1 MRRTRNILLAGVMT
15 PALILGATPI
25 APAQALEPVRLAQAA
40 PDPHDKD
47 KKPPPHGAAPAA
59 APRPAAPPPAHAPMG
74 AAPQPHAPM
83 ARPPAA
89 AMPAPQIAP
98 RPAPAQAQRPAFD
111 DPPAHRAPAFGGRG
125 PDLAIPRAAPQPHAA
140 RPPAPVRA
148 VEDAIP
154 GGARRAPESAPIGAV
169 HGGGETGGAFDHRRA
184 GRPTTPPPIGA
195 ANSQGDQ
202 PAHRNGPGHIPG
214 GRPDTPP
221 ALGAT
226 NPQGNPPAGRGGPGH
241 IPGGRPDTPPAL
253 GATNPQGDPPAGRG
267 GPGHIPGGRPDA
279 PPALGATNPQG
290 NPPAGRG
297 GPGHIPGGHP
307 DTPPALGAT
316 NPQGDPP
323 AGHGGPGHIPGGRPD
338 TPPALGATNPL
349 GGPAGQGGPGHFLG
363 GHAGV
368 PPAPGASVPPAP
380 PPNAPP
386 IAAAPDG
393 RGFDGHGRFQ
403 PPGGPGGPGV
413 PPVAGGGGRP
423 GAPQRGGG
431 SGLSP
436 AAAAAIGAAAGL
448 VGGFM
453 LSQPGV
459 ARVDQVHTH
468 RRQFDHDGY
477 SVIEEPGRTIVRDPY
492 GVHIRHDENER
503 FRDLGVDLRSER
515 RGDEFVTVYPRRD
528 GGEVV
533 TYTDA
538 NGVLLRRIR
547 RLPDGRE
554 IILIDNSFRGPPRGY
569 ADDVVMLP
577 PPPVVIPRERYVVDY
592 GAANEQ
598 VVYETLTAPPV
609 APVPRRY
616 TLDEVRASPSLRA
629 YTRSVD
635 IDTITFDSGSWTVA
649 PDQAQRLSVIATA
662 LNQAIRN
669 NPSEVFL
676 VEGHTDA
683 TGSDVDNLSLSDRR
697 AQSVATLLT
706 RDFDVPA
713 ENLTTQG
720 YGEQYPK
727 VDVQGPSRENRRV
740 TVRRITPLLNGQG
753 QSTSQSQ

>member
-226 NPQGNPPAGRGGPGH
+226 NPQGNPPAGR
-241 IPGGRPDTPPAL
+241 
-253 GATNPQGDPPAGRG
+253 
-267 GPGHIPGGRPDA
+267 
-279 PPALGATNPQG
+279 
-290 NPPAGRG
+290 
-297 GPGHIPGGHP
+297 
-307 DTPPALGAT
+307 
-316 NPQGDPP
+316 
-323 AGHGGPGHIPGGRPD
+323 GGPGHIPGGRPD